1 MSNIVPATSRALVRQ
16 DRETGRA
23 LVRLDAQTQ
32 LGLAAIESRADMQ
45 EARVMAVGH
54 VGRTAMQ
61 EVALL
66 SQVEQQLS
74 TIVPS
79 ATTRL
84 QGITD
89 IIALQIVEIVA
100 DTKYEL
106 YR

>member
-1 MSNIVPATSRALVRQ
+1 MSNIVPAPGRAIARQ
-16 DRETGRA
+16 ERQTGRA
-23 LVRLDAQTQ
+23 LVRLDGRAA
-32 LGLAAIESRADMQ
+32 LDLAAIEARADVQ
-45 EARVMAVGH
+45 AARVMAVGH

-61 EVALL
+61 EAALI
-66 SQVEQQLS
+66 SQFEQQLS

-89 IIALQIVEIVA
+89 LVALQIVEIVA
-100 DTKYEL
+100 ETKYEL